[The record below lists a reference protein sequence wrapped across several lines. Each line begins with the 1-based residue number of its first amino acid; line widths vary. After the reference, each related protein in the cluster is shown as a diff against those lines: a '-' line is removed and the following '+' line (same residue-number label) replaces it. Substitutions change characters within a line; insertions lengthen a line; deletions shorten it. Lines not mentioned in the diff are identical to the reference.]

1 MIIASYHH
9 KYQMPNMS
17 ANHSLLALLLL
28 CLLEEKLRPLA
39 QSEVLQVS
47 CEPILPSHFMA

>member
-1 MIIASYHH
+1 
-9 KYQMPNMS
+9 MPNMS